1 MRNVS
6 LLSSNAIQVK
16 NQQKTIRIE
25 DKLDITSMLEIGEQI
40 VGICHNVTLAH
51 NICTFRDNADRINK
65 CAWSGTKAFV

>member
-16 NQQKTIRIE
+16 NQQKTVRIE
-25 DKLDITSMLEIGEQI
+25 DKLDMTSMLEIGEQI

-51 NICTFRDNADRINK
+51 SICTFCDNADRINK
-65 CAWSGTKAFV
+65 CA